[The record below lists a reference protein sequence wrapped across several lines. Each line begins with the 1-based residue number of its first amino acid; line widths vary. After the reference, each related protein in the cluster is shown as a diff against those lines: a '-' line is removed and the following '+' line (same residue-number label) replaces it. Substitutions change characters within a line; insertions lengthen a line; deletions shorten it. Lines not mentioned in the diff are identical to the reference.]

1 MNCCSL
7 VSLNLENGRTDLVN
21 FGLELF
27 VEVQRRF
34 RGKVLIGK
42 TNINQQITI

>member
-7 VSLNLENGRTDLVN
+7 VSLKLENGWTDLAN

-34 RGKVLIGK
+34 KR
-42 TNINQQITI
+42 